1 MKRTVI
7 CEYVGIGH
15 PDKAADQISVALLA
29 AFLEKDPNTLL
40 VSTPMTQKSTVSS
53 SKN

>member
-15 PDKAADQISVALLA
+15 PDKAADHIRDALLA
-29 AFLEKDPNTLL
+29 ALLEKDPNTRAGIY
-40 VSTPMTQKSTVSS
+40 SNDTEKHRIIQ
-53 SKN
+53 

>member
-15 PDKAADQISVALLA
+15 LDKMADQISVALLA
-29 AFLEKDPNTLL
+29 AFLEKDPNTCAGIY
-40 VSTPMTQKSTVSS
+40 SNDTEKHRIIQ
-53 SKN
+53 

>member
-15 PDKAADQISVALLA
+15 PDKAADQISDVLLD
-29 AFLEKDPNTLL
+29 AFMEKDPNTCAGIY
-40 VSTPMTQKSTVSS
+40 SNDTEKHRIIQ
-53 SKN
+53 